1 MKSRKAAIHSPPGFP
16 TTKSSGGITSFHGF
30 CPRLPWMICLPC
42 RENMGKP
49 WKPPSLESIV
59 SSYFFH
65 FRLPWRGQM
74 APVSDTP
81 LEISDHTWEQRKTE
95 ADRDMLVTVRHVSL
109 WSKKYLQLRV
119 YLAYSM
125 GDPYTSGWVLVQRST
140 RFCIQRDPSCIKACK
155 FKKNIAQIC
164 WQMGQH
170 PQNLV

>member
-42 RENMGKP
+42 RENHRKTAQSRVYSFIIFFPFQIAMEG
-49 WKPPSLESIV
+49 SNG
-59 SSYFFH
+59 SS
-65 FRLPWRGQM
+65 FRH
-74 APVSDTP
+74 APGDIGP
-81 LEISDHTWEQRKTE
+81 TWEQRKTE